1 MNARQPT
8 GRSPPTIRAE
18 ITNTQDEPHS
28 LTTPLW
34 TFPLNP
40 LVPDTGDWSI
50 VVLDTSEFADHIPD
64 RISNDCWRAN
74 GKLIFRPSTNGKSFM
89 PGESLTREYAVL
101 NASKNQPQQATA
113 GCWPT
118 GRYQFSQQYWLD
130 SPRVGGSGGR
140 PVSWQFELRL
150 TADPAVRII
159 STDVDFVE

>member
-1 MNARQPT
+1 V
-8 GRSPPTIRAE
+8 
-18 ITNTQDEPHS
+18 
-28 LTTPLW
+28 
-34 TFPLNP
+34 NP

-74 GKLIFRPSTNGKSFM
+74 GTLIFRPSTNGKSFV

-159 STDVDFVE
+159 STDADFVE